1 LFIHTSPGH
10 RQLALPCVY
19 ERGVGKRILFDEFYA
34 GLQRAQFKF
43 IHNSV
48 AKEDNTTVKITP
60 SANTK
65 NGCVAN
71 SVSAVSLNK
80 GRTCQVLGALDGAN
94 ATAGA
99 NLTGTHVRS
108 ISSGTGGCKKIA
120 VFSVTGK
127 VRIPQNCNATSS
139 ENLYQQLY
147 PTVSWG
153 KIFDGAKRQ

>member
-1 LFIHTSPGH
+1 VL
-10 RQLALPCVY
+10 
-19 ERGVGKRILFDEFYA
+19 GKEYYSMNFTQVSNEP
-34 GLQRAQFKF
+34 
-43 IHNSV
+43 NS
-48 AKEDNTTVKITP
+48 
-60 SANTK
+60 
-65 NGCVAN
+65 
-71 SVSAVSLNK
+71 SAVSLNK

-147 PTVSWG
+147 RMVSWG